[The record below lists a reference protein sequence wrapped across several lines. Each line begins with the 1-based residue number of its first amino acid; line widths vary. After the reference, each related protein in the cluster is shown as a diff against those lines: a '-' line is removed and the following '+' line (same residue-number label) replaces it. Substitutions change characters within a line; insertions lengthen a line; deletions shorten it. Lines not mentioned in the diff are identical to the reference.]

1 MPKPKLDTKES
12 QKATPNSKK
21 PSHSPKSSKSASPA
35 TSKKNSDLISY
46 KIRLLDSDQK
56 PLEISISKHDFGQIL
71 FNKVCD
77 ELGGII
83 ERDYF
88 GLRYMDKNNQ
98 RQWLD
103 LGRDVKKQMTG
114 AHSTALSFRVKHYPG
129 NPIADFHQE
138 ISQYLLYLQIR
149 RDLVQGRLLC
159 PLNDLYTI
167 GALILQSEYGDA
179 PSDDDSTELNG
190 SLSSEEEYKAYFK
203 NFKIVFN
210 QTKKIESEIISRHK
224 TYRGLTARDAE
235 VEVLKRASKLPTY
248 GVDPFPVKILTKE
261 KLTKKAGEASSVKT
275 AATGDANANSP
286 TGSPHQEDQSSR
298 APSSPLGSVYL
309 GLRHTGLTTYV
320 GLQPSENFEWSSIER
335 LACDGKD
342 FIVYL
347 KPATESEPDLQKSVI
362 SKKNKNGNS
371 KKTKTASTKLNKK
384 PVKPRVVT
392 FRCDTKAAA
401 LALWKWTVDRQSF
414 FTLRQASEAKTTKTT
429 HSFFRRSHSY
439 RFIGKSQMELKSLTN
454 SSESLP
460 QPSFIRVSSLR
471 RPRNNEG
478 QLDSFDARATFPGRI
493 RNVEPGS
500 FPMSDP
506 TKRPVILA
514 TEEQTAEP
522 CAADSG
528 VMNIASDL
536 RAAPGSEANA
546 PTKGSEMPDPVT
558 VVPVSVTPVAS
569 APPYS
574 TDVDETTTQLR
585 HQPNHTTK
593 PAVRDSECLR
603 AVKEIDQAI
612 NSVQSANDHQK
623 PTSAS
628 STLSNGEVVSHEAKT
643 TTGAAAGS
651 VFCFGRTL
659 IYAMKAIAVLGIV
672 CFGAVIVALETHPV
686 VPGSGRQSTFWTDLA
701 VQVQGQPL
709 VASFNEY
716 VYMPLRSLFIGGK
729 FHSAVARRISVAN
742 SKVGIVTALI
752 FGSFETTQL
761 AIECSQ
767 PATLLAQLF
776 GAATR
781 GRTETDSL
789 IRGEHLFQNPRH
801 NQSDFGTTL
810 TNPSAVIHPHLRIR
824 DARWHDKQSPAFRRQ
839 TPYART
845 GRLSMWWWS
854 RKNDAQCGT
863 ARACVLAKSV
873 DNLIV
878 VCIPHKAIEL
888 QMAW

>member
-1 MPKPKLDTKES
+1 MPKPKIGTGES
-12 QKATPNSKK
+12 KKATPNSKK
-21 PSHSPKSSKSASPA
+21 PSPSPKSDKSASPA
-35 TSKKNSDLISY
+35 TPRKNPDLVPY

-56 PLEISISKHDFGQIL
+56 PLEISISKHDFGQVL

-103 LGRDVKKQMTG
+103 LGRSVKKQMTG

-129 NPIADFHQE
+129 NPIADFRQE

-224 TYRGLTARDAE
+224 TYRGLTTRDAE

-261 KLTKKAGEASSVKT
+261 KSMKKAGDSSSVKT
-275 AATGDANANSP
+275 AATGDADVNSP
-286 TGSPHQEDQSSR
+286 TGSPHQEDQLSK
-298 APSSPLGSVYL
+298 APPSTPSGSVYL

-320 GLQPSENFEWSSIER
+320 GLQPSENFEWGSIER

-347 KPATESEPDLQKSVI
+347 KPTAEPDPDLQEKSVTT
-362 SKKNKNGNS
+362 KKRKNGNS
-371 KKTKTASTKLNKK
+371 KKQTKKAPAKLKKK
-384 PVKPRVVT
+384 PAKSRVVT

-454 SSESLP
+454 SAESLP
-460 QPSFIRVSSLR
+460 QPSFVRVSSLR
-471 RPRNNEG
+471 RPRSHEG
-478 QLDSFDARATFPGRI
+478 EFDPLDARATFPARI
-493 RNVEPGS
+493 RTAEPGS
-500 FPMSDP
+500 FPMGDP
-506 TKRPVILA
+506 AKRREYLIFCMHAIGVTDWHHLTFPLC
-514 TEEQTAEP
+514 P
-522 CAADSG
+522 HR

-536 RAAPGSEANA
+536 RPALGSEANV
-546 PTKGSEMPDPVT
+546 PIKDSEVPDPVT
-558 VVPVSVTPVAS
+558 VVPVSVTPVTS
-569 APPYS
+569 APPCS
-574 TDVDETTTQLR
+574 TDVDENTTQLR

-593 PAVRDSECLR
+593 PAARDSECLR
-603 AVKEIDQAI
+603 AVNEIDQAI
-612 NSVQSANDHQK
+612 DSAPNANDHQK
-623 PTSAS
+623 TAPAL
-628 STLSNGEVVSHEAKT
+628 STLPNGEVASHESKPT
-643 TTGAAAGS
+643 TSAVARS
-651 VFCFGRTL
+651 VSFCSSRTL
-659 IYAMKAIAVLGIV
+659 IYAMEAVAVLGIV
-672 CFGAVIVALETHPV
+672 CCGVVIAALETRPIG
-686 VPGSGRQSTFWTDLA
+686 PGSGRQGNFWTDLA
-701 VQVQGQPL
+701 VQLQGQPL

-716 VYMPLRSLFIGGK
+716 VYAPLRGFFVGGG
-729 FHSAVARRISVAN
+729 H
-742 SKVGIVTALI
+742 
-752 FGSFETTQL
+752 
-761 AIECSQ
+761 
-767 PATLLAQLF
+767 
-776 GAATR
+776 
-781 GRTETDSL
+781 
-789 IRGEHLFQNPRH
+789 
-801 NQSDFGTTL
+801 
-810 TNPSAVIHPHLRIR
+810 
-824 DARWHDKQSPAFRRQ
+824 
-839 TPYART
+839 
-845 GRLSMWWWS
+845 
-854 RKNDAQCGT
+854 
-863 ARACVLAKSV
+863 
-873 DNLIV
+873 
-878 VCIPHKAIEL
+878 
-888 QMAW
+888 

>member
-1 MPKPKLDTKES
+1 MFKPKLDTKES

-21 PSHSPKSSKSASPA
+21 PLHSPKSSKSASPA
-35 TSKKNSDLISY
+35 TSKKNSNLISY

-261 KLTKKAGEASSVKT
+261 KFTKKAGEASSVKT

-286 TGSPHQEDQSSR
+286 TGSPHQEDQSSK

-342 FIVYL
+342 FIVSL

-362 SKKNKNGNS
+362 LKNNKNGNS
-371 KKTKTASTKLNKK
+371 KKTKTASRKLNTK

-478 QLDSFDARATFPGRI
+478 QFDSFDARATFPGRI

-506 TKRPVILA
+506 TKRQPVLQTSGEGLEGSSNARPRDSSDETQESSLQSVIPA

-536 RAAPGSEANA
+536 RAAPCSEANA

-612 NSVQSANDHQK
+612 DSVQSANDYQK

-643 TTGAAAGS
+643 TTSAAAGS
-651 VFCFGRTL
+651 IFCSGRTL

-709 VASFNEY
+709 VASFSEY
-716 VYMPLRSLFIGGK
+716 VYMPLRSFFIGG
-729 FHSAVARRISVAN
+729 H
-742 SKVGIVTALI
+742 
-752 FGSFETTQL
+752 
-761 AIECSQ
+761 
-767 PATLLAQLF
+767 
-776 GAATR
+776 
-781 GRTETDSL
+781 
-789 IRGEHLFQNPRH
+789 
-801 NQSDFGTTL
+801 
-810 TNPSAVIHPHLRIR
+810 
-824 DARWHDKQSPAFRRQ
+824 
-839 TPYART
+839 
-845 GRLSMWWWS
+845 
-854 RKNDAQCGT
+854 
-863 ARACVLAKSV
+863 
-873 DNLIV
+873 
-878 VCIPHKAIEL
+878 
-888 QMAW
+888 

>member
-1 MPKPKLDTKES
+1 MPKPKTGMEES

-21 PSHSPKSSKSASPA
+21 PTPSPKSSKSASPA
-35 TSKKNSDLISY
+35 TPRKNPDLVSY

-56 PLEISISKHDFGQIL
+56 PLEISISKHDFGQVL

-103 LGRDVKKQMTG
+103 LGRSVKKQMTG

-129 NPIADFHQE
+129 NPIADFRQE

-261 KLTKKAGEASSVKT
+261 KSMKKAGDSSSVKT
-275 AATGDANANSP
+275 AATGDADVNSP
-286 TGSPHQEDQSSR
+286 TGSPHQEDQSSK
-298 APSSPLGSVYL
+298 APPSTPSGSVYL

-320 GLQPSENFEWSSIER
+320 GLQPSENFEWGSIER

-347 KPATESEPDLQKSVI
+347 KPTAEPAKS
-362 SKKNKNGNS
+362 
-371 KKTKTASTKLNKK
+371 
-384 PVKPRVVT
+384 RVVT

-414 FTLRQASEAKTTKTT
+414 FTQREPNALILYLFKRQSGVSSTVVRIIALRQASEAKTTKTT

-439 RFIGKSQMELKSLTN
+439 RFM
-454 SSESLP
+454 
-460 QPSFIRVSSLR
+460 VSSLR
-471 RPRNNEG
+471 RPRSHEG
-478 QLDSFDARATFPGRI
+478 EFDPLDARATFPARI
-493 RNVEPGS
+493 RTAEPGS
-500 FPMSDP
+500 FPMGDPAKRRDSSDETQESP
-506 TKRPVILA
+506 LQSVIPV
-514 TEEQTAEP
+514 TEEQTAAP

-536 RAAPGSEANA
+536 RPAMGSEADV
-546 PTKGSEMPDPVT
+546 PIKDSELLDSVT
-558 VVPVSVTPVAS
+558 VVPVSVNPVTS
-569 APPYS
+569 APPCS
-574 TDVDETTTQLR
+574 TDVEENTTRLR

-593 PAVRDSECLR
+593 PATRDSECLR
-603 AVKEIDQAI
+603 AVNEIDQAI
-612 NSVQSANDHQK
+612 DSASNANDHQK
-623 PTSAS
+623 TSPNL
-628 STLSNGEVVSHEAKT
+628 STLPNGEVASHESKPT
-643 TTGAAAGS
+643 TSAAARS
-651 VFCFGRTL
+651 VSFCSSRTL
-659 IYAMKAIAVLGIV
+659 IYAMETVAVLGIV
-672 CFGAVIVALETHPV
+672 CCGVVIAALETRPV
-686 VPGSGRQSTFWTDLA
+686 GPGSGRQGNFWTDLA
-701 VQVQGQPL
+701 VQLQGQPL

-716 VYMPLRSLFIGGK
+716 VYAPLRGFFVGGG
-729 FHSAVARRISVAN
+729 H
-742 SKVGIVTALI
+742 
-752 FGSFETTQL
+752 
-761 AIECSQ
+761 
-767 PATLLAQLF
+767 
-776 GAATR
+776 
-781 GRTETDSL
+781 
-789 IRGEHLFQNPRH
+789 
-801 NQSDFGTTL
+801 
-810 TNPSAVIHPHLRIR
+810 
-824 DARWHDKQSPAFRRQ
+824 
-839 TPYART
+839 
-845 GRLSMWWWS
+845 
-854 RKNDAQCGT
+854 
-863 ARACVLAKSV
+863 
-873 DNLIV
+873 
-878 VCIPHKAIEL
+878 
-888 QMAW
+888 